1 MRKRLN
7 RLESS
12 ILSMMSSDVE
22 KKGGK
27 GSSASV
33 NVVDEDSVNEIPDQA
48 GGQRMS
54 KDSRSTQ

>member
-1 MRKRLN
+1 
-7 RLESS
+7 
-12 ILSMMSSDVE
+12 MMSSDVE

-27 GSSASV
+27 DSPASV
-33 NVVDEDSVNEIPDQA
+33 NVGDEDSVNEIPDQA